1 MDGFYRVRIYR
12 TDLNTPAFEYT
23 PMMNGKR
30 LPYIPF
36 VLIGRNG
43 EAIDPQKPVLL
54 DLVDVNMSHYRG
66 TADYEHA
73 LHFTALP
80 TAVVIGHEL
89 KEGQALKIGSSEAWV
104 FTDPQADAKYLEFSG
119 QGLDSIKV
127 SLERKEG
134 MMATLGAR
142 ILAPEKRDA
151 EAAET
156 AKIHRA
162 GENSVLGGIALGVGR
177 SLAKAFRWAAEWAG
191 AGSGTVEVKLNTE
204 FFPAGLTAQDL
215 TALVGALQAAAIS
228 PQTFYDNMRR
238 GSIIDDGVTS
248 RKSRTAS
255 KPLARRWARWEAR
268 MSSLQTE
275 LYDATVRHAIDL
287 VRYSNGVVRRII
299 ALLNQVDSDLG
310 EQITRAMGRL
320 PASAFTV
327 ARLKELLKDVRTL
340 NAEAYQQVR
349 GELEKDLRDLAGYE
363 IGYQGQLFD
372 SLGIEFTTRG
382 VTAGQVYAG
391 AMAQPFQGRLLREWM
406 AGLEAGRA
414 SRIRDA
420 VRMGYVEG
428 QTIQQVVQRVRG
440 TRAKATRTACWRSI
454 GATRRP
460 WCAPP
465 SATRQGLRGTAGT
478 TPTTTSSARWPGSA
492 RWIRAPARCVGC
504 ATACGTSRIRTSPSA
519 IRCPGAPGLAGC
531 IGSAAARRCR
541 SSRAWKMTRSSAP
554 GRRRITETARAGR
567 ASRCGR
573 QRHMR
578 TGSAGSPPRS
588 RTISWARPAARCSA
602 RVVSS
607 WRASTT
613 TGACISRWPSCVARM
628 LPPSPRPA

>member
-1 MDGFYRVRIYR
+1 MPVDSKHPLWLANQPRWERCRTALQGRDAVHAAGEKYLPKLAGQDKAEYDAYKGRAMFYGATARTEEALIGMVFRKEPTVTLPAALQPMIEDADLAGTPVDTFIENVTKEVIDVTRVGVLVDYPVASGEFMTVGQAQAAGMRPYLATYKAEAIINWRTARVRGVNQLVLVVLAECYTDPKDEFTAEEKTQYRVLDLVDGFYRVRIYR

-238 GSIIDDGVTS
+238 GSIIDDGVTFEEEQD
-248 RKSRTAS
+248 RIEAAGPALGTLGGQDV
-255 KPLARRWARWEAR
+255 KPA
-268 MSSLQTE
+268 
-275 LYDATVRHAIDL
+275 
-287 VRYSNGVVRRII
+287 NG
-299 ALLNQVDSDLG
+299 
-310 EQITRAMGRL
+310 
-320 PASAFTV
+320 
-327 ARLKELLKDVRTL
+327 
-340 NAEAYQQVR
+340 
-349 GELEKDLRDLAGYE
+349 
-363 IGYQGQLFD
+363 
-372 SLGIEFTTRG
+372 
-382 VTAGQVYAG
+382 
-391 AMAQPFQGRLLREWM
+391 
-406 AGLEAGRA
+406 
-414 SRIRDA
+414 A
-420 VRMGYVEG
+420 V
-428 QTIQQVVQRVRG
+428 
-440 TRAKATRTACWRSI
+440 
-454 GATRRP
+454 
-460 WCAPP
+460 
-465 SATRQGLRGTAGT
+465 
-478 TPTTTSSARWPGSA
+478 
-492 RWIRAPARCVGC
+492 
-504 ATACGTSRIRTSPSA
+504 
-519 IRCPGAPGLAGC
+519 
-531 IGSAAARRCR
+531 
-541 SSRAWKMTRSSAP
+541 
-554 GRRRITETARAGR
+554 
-567 ASRCGR
+567 
-573 QRHMR
+573 
-578 TGSAGSPPRS
+578 
-588 RTISWARPAARCSA
+588 
-602 RVVSS
+602 
-607 WRASTT
+607 
-613 TGACISRWPSCVARM
+613 
-628 LPPSPRPA
+628 

>member
-1 MDGFYRVRIYR
+1 
-12 TDLNTPAFEYT
+12 
-23 PMMNGKR
+23 
-30 LPYIPF
+30 
-36 VLIGRNG
+36 
-43 EAIDPQKPVLL
+43 
-54 DLVDVNMSHYRG
+54 
-66 TADYEHA
+66 
-73 LHFTALP
+73 
-80 TAVVIGHEL
+80 
-89 KEGQALKIGSSEAWV
+89 
-104 FTDPQADAKYLEFSG
+104 
-119 QGLDSIKV
+119 
-127 SLERKEG
+127 
-134 MMATLGAR
+134 
-142 ILAPEKRDA
+142 
-151 EAAET
+151 
-156 AKIHRA
+156 
-162 GENSVLGGIALGVGR
+162 
-177 SLAKAFRWAAEWAG
+177 
-191 AGSGTVEVKLNTE
+191 
-204 FFPAGLTAQDL
+204 
-215 TALVGALQAAAIS
+215 
-228 PQTFYDNMRR
+228 
-238 GSIIDDGVTS
+238 
-248 RKSRTAS
+248 
-255 KPLARRWARWEAR
+255 

-440 TRAKATRTACWRSI
+440 TRAAYADGLLEIDRRNAEAVVRTAISHTAGFARDRWYDANDDI
-454 GATRRP
+454 VGALAWVSTLDSRTSQMCRL
-460 WCAPP
+460 
-465 SATRQGLRGTAGT
+465 RDGLRYEPDSHKPIGHKVPWGAGPGRLHWQCRSTSVPILKGMEDDPLIGTRAAKDYRDSARGKGEQVRA
-478 TPTTTSSARWPGSA
+478 TTTYADWLR
-492 RWIRAPARCVGC
+492 RQPA
-504 ATACGTSRIRTSPSA
+504 A
-519 IRCPGAPGLAGC
+519 I
-531 IGSAAARRCR
+531 
-541 SSRAWKMTRSSAP
+541 
-554 GRRRITETARAGR
+554 
-567 ASRCGR
+567 
-573 QRHMR
+573 Q
-578 TGSAGSPPRS
+578 
-588 RTISWARPAARCSA
+588 TISWARPAARCSA